1 MRGTFKFG
9 VKKVVTTIFTLLAF
23 ATGALAQEISVKS
36 VSLSKPAELEGA
48 YQLTI
53 KADAPIEYKTK
64 VKSQDS
70 IYFDLKNAVTVDNLD
85 TIYDD
90 VSDIDGVIVQQLE
103 NKVRIYVNGLN
114 TQNTKL
120 VFKTAQQNASAPK
133 DEVVLNR
140 PLREYMPVVDTE
152 EVFDEN
158 INWDENS
165 FNPEHLLASFFG
177 LFEGKADMTL
187 MVCLSL
193 LVLSIVISKKVF
205 AKIKLQEEPLI
216 GLSSAYQKDFEQTE
230 EIKQMPALNKPSKQK
245 QPQVNPALKYA
256 SNNYSSIL
264 PKQKPRMAN
273 TNAIKQNY
281 ALGAYQNSQKNP
293 YITKTH
299 NAQPLKYPNR
309 AGSFAQSSN
318 SFVTKPQVRATNV
331 SSPKANV
338 SADNIKFLESV
349 TKIYEQSGRADLAQ
363 GLREGVHKRKT
374 AV

>member
-36 VSLSKPAELEGA
+36 VSLSKPAELDGA

-120 VFKTAQQNASAPK
+120 VFKTAQQNVSAPK
-133 DEVVLNR
+133 NEVVLNR

-230 EIKQMPALNKPSKQK
+230 EIKQMPALNKPSKQM